1 MVVEYPIETVDVAI
15 RPVLMPASGKEGAA
29 ENRHGRGNSPTFID
43 LTADDSSQGESNGT
57 G

>member
-1 MVVEYPIETVDVAI
+1 MVVTYPIETVDVAI
-15 RPVLMPASGKEGAA
+15 RPILMPASRKRGVA
-29 ENRHGRGNSPTFID
+29 ENQHGRGNSPTFID